1 VYDCDCHFKTAHLHG
16 VKMKQ
21 ALEGIRIL
29 DLSRLLPGP
38 YCTMMLG
45 DLGAEVIKIEEVKTG
60 DPTRQSPPKTG
71 TQGAAFR
78 QVNRNKKSLAVDLK
92 NPRGRDL
99 FLKLCETADVVFE
112 QFRPGVVDRLGIGY
126 GTVAE
131 INPCIV
137 YCSLTGF
144 GQDGPHRDR
153 SGHDLNYLA
162 LSGVLGLTTDDR
174 GKPAMSGTQVAD
186 LAGGMIAGF
195 AVLAALLAREK
206 TGRGQ
211 YVDVSMF
218 DVMVSMLPIAGAQY
232 FAGKNFQVGDKF
244 ILSGA
249 YPFYNVYETSDGAWM
264 TLGALE
270 PKFWANFCTTVGRS
284 ELIGKQF
291 SEGEARQ
298 ALFEEVKTI
307 FKSKTREEWIEV
319 MRDADCCCEPVL
331 SLGEAFAHEQTR
343 ARDLVL
349 ESSSTTD
356 GLIKQLGF
364 AYRLSDTPP
373 RMNSW
378 SPDLGEHTKEL
389 LAEIGI
395 SEEERQQLITDG
407 VIRG

>member
-1 VYDCDCHFKTAHLHG
+1 
-16 VKMKQ
+16 MKQ

-38 YCTMMLG
+38 YCTMMLA

-60 DPTRQSPPKTG
+60 DPTRHSPPKLG
-71 TQGAAFR
+71 SQGAAFR
-78 QVNRNKKSLAVDLK
+78 QVNRNKKSLAIDLK
-92 NPRGRDL
+92 NPQGREL

-126 GTVAE
+126 QTVAE
-131 INPCIV
+131 INPRIV

-162 LSGVLGLTTDDR
+162 LSGVLGLTTDDN
-174 GKPAMSGTQVAD
+174 GKPAMPGTQVAD

-211 YVDVSMF
+211 HVDVSMF

-232 FAGKNFQVGDKF
+232 FAGKSFKVGDKF
-244 ILSGA
+244 VLSGA
-249 YPFYNVYETSDGAWM
+249 YPFYNVYETSDGQWM

-284 ELIGKQF
+284 DLIAKQF
-291 SEGEARQ
+291 SEGEAKA
-298 ALFEEVKTI
+298 ALFDEVKTI
-307 FKSKTREEWIEV
+307 FKSKTRAEWIEV
-319 MRDADCCCEPVL
+319 MGDADCCCEPVL
-331 SLGEAFAHEQTR
+331 SLAEAFAHEQTR
-343 ARDLVL
+343 ARNLVM
-349 ESSSTTD
+349 ESSSETD

-364 AYRLSDTPP
+364 SYQLSDTPP
-373 RMNSW
+373 RVKAL
-378 SPDLGEHTKEL
+378 SPELGEHTQEL
-389 LAEIGI
+389 LAQIGI
-395 SEEERQQLITDG
+395 SREERERLINEG